1 MWTRRALLKTGGIG
15 LFSVSIGGIPLFL
28 NQAVKA
34 AKGVSQ
40 NRKTLITIF
49 QRGGM
54 DGLMAVAPFSDPMLP
69 KLRPSLSMKV
79 APSFLIDLDGIFG
92 LHPAFSSMEPLF
104 QSKQLA
110 IVHGVGSPYPT
121 RSHFDAQDYM
131 ETGTPGRKGTTSG
144 WLNRATGLLGHERSS
159 FQAVSVTKILPLSL
173 YGNQPALA
181 IASLENFDILEK
193 KRQKANNK
201 VKVQQITDSYQMIY
215 RDASQDLLRHAG
227 NESFEAIEQLKSMG
241 ISDYRPA
248 NGASYPKSPLGR
260 SLRQIAQLIKANVGL
275 EIAFAESRGWDTHAR
290 QGTIEGSFAR
300 KGKDFSQSITALWT
314 DLGDYQ
320 NDVVLMTMTEF
331 GRTVS
336 ENGSGGTD
344 HGRASCLF
352 VLGTQVDGGKVH
364 GNVPH
369 LVPEAL
375 DRRRDLPV
383 TTDFRSVFS
392 NVAGTHLDISDD
404 QALFPDWTG
413 ERLPLLKA

>member
-1 MWTRRALLKTGGIG
+1 MLL
-15 LFSVSIGGIPLFL
+15 
-28 NQAVKA
+28 
-34 AKGVSQ
+34 
-40 NRKTLITIF
+40 
-49 QRGGM
+49 
-54 DGLMAVAPFSDPMLP
+54 
-69 KLRPSLSMKV
+69 
-79 APSFLIDLDGIFG
+79 
-92 LHPAFSSMEPLF
+92 
-104 QSKQLA
+104 
-110 IVHGVGSPYPT
+110 
-121 RSHFDAQDYM
+121 
-131 ETGTPGRKGTTSG
+131 
-144 WLNRATGLLGHERSS
+144 
-159 FQAVSVTKILPLSL
+159 
-173 YGNQPALA
+173 
-181 IASLENFDILEK
+181 
-193 KRQKANNK
+193 
-201 VKVQQITDSYQMIY
+201 
-215 RDASQDLLRHAG
+215 QDLLRRAG
-227 NESFEAIEQLKSMG
+227 NESFEAIEQLKSMV

-300 KGKDFSQSITALWT
+300 KGRDFSQSITALWT

-320 NDVVLMTMTEF
+320 NDVVLLTMTEF

-413 ERLPLLKA
+413 ERLPLLKT